1 MAHYD
6 DALTLREARSRYF
19 EEHDLGADGGYASKW
34 VKLQAGP
41 VKLGFPNWAARIR
54 AVRYHDLHHLLTGYQ
69 TDWKGEFEI
78 SAWEIAGSCRDY
90 SAAWVLDLGGFAAGL
105 LTYPRAVF
113 RAFVRGRHSRNYYG
127 QAWSEEVLD
136 RKVGQTRRELR
147 LDLPPVA
154 PTLAD
159 RAAFAA
165 WSLVAIGY
173 GLVSLL
179 LYAALIGGLIW
190 LVSLLF

>member
-19 EEHDLGADGGYASKW
+19 KENGFGADGGYASKW

-41 VKLGFPNWAARIR
+41 IRFGFPNTASRIR
-54 AVRYHDLHHLLTGYQ
+54 AVRVHDLHHLLTGFE

-78 SAWEIAGSCRDY
+78 SAWEVAGSCRDY
-90 SAAWVLDLGGFAAGL
+90 FAAWILNIGGIAAGL
-105 LTYPRAVF
+105 FTYPRAVY
-113 RAFVRGRHSRNYYG
+113 RSFVRGRHSRNFYG
-127 QAWSEEVLD
+127 QVWSEETID
-136 RKVGQTRRELR
+136 RKVGQARRELG
-147 LDLPPVA
+147 LDLPLVA

-190 LVSLLF
+190 LVRLLF